1 MRAYPNLAKHDLEA
15 LVAYMLSLKKT

>member
-1 MRAYPNLAKHDLEA
+1 MRVYPNLAKHDLEA